1 MTASKNLL
9 LLSNAG
15 SARGYLADAIEPIGS
30 MGMAGKTALFI
41 PYAGISRTWDAYE
54 ALVRESLRDTEVDV
68 VSIHRSKDA
77 RLALE
82 QADMV
87 MVGGGNTFNL
97 LLECRTRGLLVPLS
111 NRVAGGLP
119 YVGWSAGSLL
129 CCPTIRTTNDMPIV
143 DPQGFDALG
152 LLPFQLNCH
161 YTARTVPGHM
171 GESRNQRL
179 DEFMRKNP
187 AMPVLGLP
195 EGNWVRVHGADCVMG
210 GKHVGYW
217 FRAPGDVEE
226 ISPGPLFY
234 SPADI

>member
-143 DPQGFDALG
+143 EPFKSTAFALQTPGEVSDIVETRFGYHLIKLLERKPKPSCTDAMAIMMPILVTDTPRPSRCAG
-152 LLPFQLNCH
+152 S
-161 YTARTVPGHM
+161 TTSARTR
-171 GESRNQRL
+171 S
-179 DEFMRKNP
+179 
-187 AMPVLGLP
+187 
-195 EGNWVRVHGADCVMG
+195 
-210 GKHVGYW
+210 
-217 FRAPGDVEE
+217 
-226 ISPGPLFY
+226 
-234 SPADI
+234 SPACCSCASCSSG